1 MYQILKKN
9 WDKVKYLILSGFIVT
24 FLLLLT
30 VVYKSDEEIVKKS
43 SRINDSYAVSDLKT
57 LKEYLFKQIK

>member
-9 WDKVKYLILSGFIVT
+9 WDKVKYLILPGFIIT

-30 VVYKSDEEIVKKS
+30 VVYKSDQEIIKKS

-57 LKEYLFKQIK
+57 LKEHTS